1 MRSVEEPGG
10 GRDAVARDGVGPE
23 ELLRIH
29 DELDRLIPTRGMV
42 EGARSGVIAAAAA
55 WASWMILGTAADLG
69 LVWPFAIALAVG
81 WSVSLGIT
89 VSRRLRIRELRRRLR
104 EAGAAEETGG
114 PESG

>member
-10 GRDAVARDGVGPE
+10 ARDPVARGGMDPE

-29 DELDRLIPTRGMV
+29 DELDRLLPTGGMV
-42 EGARSGVIAAAAA
+42 EGARNGGIVAAAA

-69 LVWPFAIALAVG
+69 LVWPFAVALAVG

-89 VSRRLRIRELRRRLR
+89 LSRRLRIRDLRRRLR
-104 EAGAAEETGG
+104 EAEEEAGG
-114 PESG
+114 PASG